1 MDTNARLLSLQQLE
15 IHLISLSS
23 LLILSSLDEQCNTF
37 CTQQFLF
44 TQDLITMKEDL
55 AKLRNENAGLRLELS
70 GLHNAGD

>member
-1 MDTNARLLSLQQLE
+1 MSNDLAG
-15 IHLISLSS
+15 
-23 LLILSSLDEQCNTF
+23 NTF

-70 GLHNAGD
+70 GLHNAGKEEIQKSRDELKVNVPELHLASEDVRP